1 MDVFHLLLAKI
12 KEPLTLPALNRRQQQ
27 AVEHIDSP
35 LLVLA
40 GAGSGK
46 TRVITNKIAY
56 LIQQCGHKAHT
67 IASVTF
73 TNKAARE
80 MKERVAQLIPKAQTR
95 GLRVSTF
102 HTLGLNIIKSELQ
115 RLGLKSGF
123 SIFDTH
129 DSHALL
135 KDLMRQSFSGFEK
148 LDEETIKE
156 QFEGIARQISNWK
169 NDCLT
174 PKQLMQQTA
183 IDPAFTY
190 NVKIYEQYNHHLK
203 TYNAVDFDDLIML
216 PVLMFSHFPEVL
228 EKWRNKVRYLLVDEY
243 QDTNTTQYQLVKL
256 LVGDR
261 SSLTVV
267 GDDDQSIYCWRGAK
281 PENLALLEKDFPQL
295 KVVKLEQNYRST
307 KTILKAAN
315 TLIAN
320 NPHVFEKALWSELGN
335 GVPIKVLRV
344 ADERKEAERVVS
356 SLMAHHF
363 RFKKSWGDYAIL
375 YRGNHQSRLFEKQ
388 LREQQVPYFLSG
400 GTSFFS
406 YTEVR
411 DMLSY
416 LRLLVNPDDDNAF
429 LRIINTPRRQ
439 IGSTT
444 IEKLSH
450 YCQQSNTGLFAAC
463 SHLALAEHLPDKAVQ
478 RLNEFATWL
487 GTLQKAAYE
496 GNPIK
501 VVEQLIIDI
510 DYDTW
515 LFETSNNE
523 KQAEKRIENVNELV
537 EWLQRL
543 HDSEPE
549 SNLEDLV
556 NKMLL
561 LDIMDR
567 NEEDKEDNQVALMT
581 MHASKGLEFPY
592 VYLVGMEE
600 ELLPHR
606 TSIEEDNI
614 EEERRLCYVGITRA
628 QKELTLSLSSQRRRY
643 GEVVD
648 CEPSRFL
655 AELPEE
661 DLQWIE
667 GKQQL
672 EGEERMAFGR
682 ASIAGIRD
690 ILG

>member
-1 MDVFHLLLAKI
+1 
-12 KEPLTLPALNRRQQQ
+12 LPDLNPRQQQ

-56 LIQQCGHKAHT
+56 LIQECGHKAHT

-80 MKERVAQLIPKAQTR
+80 MKERVSQIIPKSQTR

-102 HTLGLNIIKSELQ
+102 HTLGLNIIKSELKL
-115 RLGLKSGF
+115 LGLKSGF

-135 KDLMRQSFSGFEK
+135 KDLMRQPDSKGSQ

-156 QFEGIARQISNWK
+156 HFESISKQISSWK

-174 PKQLMQQTA
+174 PEQLAQQA
-183 IDPAFTY
+183 SSDPAFTY
-190 NVKIYEQYNHHLK
+190 SVKIYGEYNHHLR

-216 PVLMFSHFPEVL
+216 PVLVFTNHPEIL
-228 EKWRNKVRYLLVDEY
+228 EKWRNRIRYLLVDEY
-243 QDTNTTQYQLVKL
+243 QDTNTTQYELVKM

-261 SSLTVV
+261 TSLTVV

-281 PENLALLEKDFPQL
+281 PENLALLEKDFPKL
-295 KVVKLEQNYRST
+295 KVIKLEQNYRST
-307 KTILKAAN
+307 KIILKAAN

-320 NPHVFEKALWSELGN
+320 NPHVFEKALWSDLGN
-335 GVPIKVLRV
+335 GEPIRIMRVP
-344 ADERKEAERVVS
+344 DEHKEAVRVVS
-356 SLMAHHF
+356 SLVAHHF
-363 RFKKSWGDYAIL
+363 RFKKSYGDYAIL

-388 LREQQVPYFLSG
+388 LREQQVPYFISG
-400 GTSFFS
+400 GISFFS
-406 YTEVR
+406 HTEIR

-429 LRIINTPRRQ
+429 LRVINTPRRQ
-439 IGSTT
+439 IGSAT
-444 IEKLSH
+444 IEKLSQ
-450 YCQQSNTGLFAAC
+450 YSALSKTGLLAAC
-463 SHLALAEHLPDKAVQ
+463 GHLALNEHLPEKAVQ
-478 RLNEFATWL
+478 RLNEFANWMQRMQRSTH
-487 GTLQKAAYE
+487 E
-496 GNPIK
+496 ENPIK
-501 VVEQLIIDI
+501 VVEQLIVDI

-523 KQAEKRIENVNELV
+523 KQAEKRIENVNELIT
-537 EWLQRL
+537 WLQRL
-543 HDSEPE
+543 YENEPE
-549 SNLEDLV
+549 SSLEDLV
-556 NKMLL
+556 SKMIL
-561 LDIMDR
+561 LDIMER
-567 NEEDKEDNQVALMT
+567 NEEDSADDQVALMT

-592 VYLVGMEE
+592 VYIVGMEE

-606 TSIEEDNI
+606 TSIEEENI

-628 QKELTLSLSSQRRRY
+628 QKELTFSLTSKRKQY
-643 GEVVD
+643 GELID
-648 CEPSRFL
+648 SEPSRFL
-655 AELPEE
+655 DELPPE
-661 DLQWIE
+661 DLEWLE
-667 GKQQL
+667 GGKQQL
-672 EGEERMAFGR
+672 EGEERKEFGR

>member
-1 MDVFHLLLAKI
+1 M
-12 KEPLTLPALNRRQQQ
+12 PALNPRQQQ

-80 MKERVAQLIPKAQTR
+80 MKERVAQIIPKSQTR

-102 HTLGLNIIKSELQ
+102 HTLGLNIIKSELSL
-115 RLGLKSGF
+115 LGLKSGF

-135 KDLMRQSFSGFEK
+135 KDLMRQSTFNGDT
-148 LDEETIKE
+148 LDEEFIKDY
-156 QFEGIARQISNWK
+156 FEGIAKQISNWK

-174 PKQLMQQTA
+174 PEQLQQQGSS
-183 IDPAFTY
+183 DPAQTY
-190 NVKIYEQYNHHLK
+190 SIQIYQQYNHHLR

-216 PVLMFSHFPEVL
+216 PVLIFINHSEVL
-228 EKWRNKVRYLLVDEY
+228 EKWRKRIRYLLVDEY

-261 SSLTVV
+261 TSLTVV

-281 PENLALLEKDFPQL
+281 PENLSLLDKDFPKL
-295 KVVKLEQNYRST
+295 KVIKLEQNYRST
-307 KTILKAAN
+307 KIILKAAN

-335 GVPIKVLRV
+335 GETIRVMRV
-344 ADERKEAERVVS
+344 ADEHKEAERVVS
-356 SLMAHHF
+356 VLAAHHF
-363 RFKKSWGDYAIL
+363 RYKKSYGDYAIL

-388 LREQQVPYFLSG
+388 LREQQIPYFISG

-406 YTEVR
+406 YIEVR
-411 DMLSY
+411 DILSY
-416 LRLLVNPDDDNAF
+416 LRLLVNPADNNAF
-429 LRIINTPRRQ
+429 LRIINTPRRK
-439 IGSTT
+439 IGSAS
-444 IEKLSH
+444 IEKLSQ
-450 YCQQSNTGLFAAC
+450 YCSQSNTGLLAAC
-463 SHLALAEHLPDKAVQ
+463 DHLALSEYLPEKTVQQLREFSSWLQ
-478 RLNEFATWL
+478 RL
-487 GTLQKAAYE
+487 QKSAYE
-496 GNPIK
+496 NDPIK
-501 VVEQLIIDI
+501 AVEQLIVDI

-515 LFETSNNE
+515 LYETSNSE
-523 KQAEKRIENVNELV
+523 RQAERRIENVNELV
-537 EWLQRL
+537 LWLKHL
-543 HDSEPE
+543 HENEPE
-549 SNLEDLV
+549 STLEDLV
-556 NKMLL
+556 SKMIL

-567 NEEDKEDNQVALMT
+567 NEEDSDHNQVALMT
-581 MHASKGLEFPY
+581 LHASKGLEFPY
-592 VYLVGMEE
+592 VYIVGMEE

-628 QKELTLSLSSQRRRY
+628 QKELTFSLTSKRRQY
-643 GEVVD
+643 GEIID
-648 CEPSRFL
+648 CEASRFL
-655 AELPEE
+655 DELPQE
-661 DLQWIE
+661 DLEWTQ

-672 EGEERMAFGR
+672 EGQARKEFGR

>member
-1 MDVFHLLLAKI
+1 MPD
-12 KEPLTLPALNRRQQQ
+12 LNRSQQQ

-80 MKERVAQLIPKAQTR
+80 MKERVSQIIPKSQTR

-102 HTLGLNIIKSELQ
+102 HTLGLNIIKSELKL
-115 RLGLKSGF
+115 LGLKSGF

-135 KDLMRQSFSGFEK
+135 KDLMRNPDSNGKK
-148 LDEETIKE
+148 LDEEIIKE
-156 QFEGIARQISNWK
+156 HFESISKQISNWK

-174 PKQLMQQTA
+174 PEQLAQQTST
-183 IDPAFTY
+183 DPAFTY
-190 NVKIYEQYNHHLK
+190 NVKVYGEYNHHLR

-216 PVLMFSHFPEVL
+216 PVLIFNNNPDIL
-228 EKWRNKVRYLLVDEY
+228 EKWRHRIRYLLVDEY
-243 QDTNTTQYQLVKL
+243 QDTNTTQYELVKL

-261 SSLTVV
+261 TSLTVV

-295 KVVKLEQNYRST
+295 KVIKLEQNYRST

-335 GVPIKVLRV
+335 GEPIRIMRV
-344 ADERKEAERVVS
+344 TDEHKEAVRVVS
-356 SLMAHHF
+356 SLVAHHF
-363 RFKKSWGDYAIL
+363 RHKKSYGDYAIL

-388 LREQQVPYFLSG
+388 LREQQVPYFISG

-406 YTEVR
+406 HTEIR

-439 IGSTT
+439 IGSAT

-450 YCQQSNTGLFAAC
+450 YATQSNTGLLAAC
-463 SHLALAEHLPDKAVQ
+463 NHLALNEYMTEKSAH
-478 RLNEFATWL
+478 RLNEFSNWL
-487 GTLQKAAYE
+487 ERLQRSTHDDSPDAS
-496 GNPIK
+496 NPIK

-523 KQAEKRIENVNELV
+523 KQAEKRIENVNELIA
-537 EWLQRL
+537 WLQRL
-543 HDSEPE
+543 YENEPE
-549 SNLEDLV
+549 SSLEDLV
-556 NKMLL
+556 SKMIL
-561 LDIMDR
+561 LDIMER
-567 NEEDKEDNQVALMT
+567 NEEDSEGDQVALMT

-592 VYLVGMEE
+592 VYIVGMEE
-600 ELLPHR
+600 DLLPHR
-606 TSIEEDNI
+606 TSIEEENI

-628 QKELTLSLSSQRRRY
+628 QKELTFSLTSKRKQY
-643 GEVVD
+643 GEMID
-648 CEPSRFL
+648 SEPSRFL
-655 AELPEE
+655 DELPQE
-661 DLQWIE
+661 DLEWLD

-672 EGEERMAFGR
+672 EGEERKEFGR

>member
-1 MDVFHLLLAKI
+1 MPD
-12 KEPLTLPALNRRQQQ
+12 LNPRQQQ

-56 LIQQCGHKAHT
+56 LIQQCGRKAHT

-80 MKERVAQLIPKAQTR
+80 MKERVMQIIPKAQTR

-102 HTLGLNIIKSELQ
+102 HTLGLNIIKSELKL
-115 RLGLKSGF
+115 LGRKSGF

-129 DSHALL
+129 DSHTLL
-135 KDLMRQSFSGFEK
+135 KDLLRQSIK
-148 LDEETIKE
+148 DEELIKE
-156 QFEGIARQISNWK
+156 QAEILARQISNWK
-169 NDCLT
+169 NDCLI
-174 PKQLMQQTA
+174 PQQLQQQTS
-183 IDPAFTY
+183 IDPAFSF

-216 PVLMFSHFPEVL
+216 PVLLFLNYPEVL
-228 EKWRNKVRYLLVDEY
+228 EKWRRRIHYLLVDEY

-261 SSLTVV
+261 NSLTVV

-281 PENLALLEKDFPQL
+281 PENLSLLEKDFPSL
-295 KVVKLEQNYRST
+295 KVIKLEQNYRST
-307 KTILKAAN
+307 KLILNAAN

-320 NPHVFEKALWSELGN
+320 NPHVFEKALWSDLGH
-335 GVPIKVLRV
+335 GEPIRILRV
-344 ADERKEAERVVS
+344 SDEHKEAERVVS
-356 SLMAHHF
+356 ALMAHHF
-363 RFKKSWGDYAIL
+363 RYKKSYADYAIL
-375 YRGNHQSRLFEKQ
+375 YRGNHQSRLFEKK
-388 LREQQVPYFLSG
+388 LREQEIPYFLSG

-406 YTEVR
+406 YTEIR

-439 IGSTT
+439 IGSAT
-444 IEKLSH
+444 IEKLSQ
-450 YCQQSNTGLFAAC
+450 YCSQTGTGLLAAC
-463 SHLALAEHLPDKAVQ
+463 SHVAISEYLPDKAVQ
-478 RLNEFATWL
+478 RLNEFHTWL
-487 GTLQKAAYE
+487 ERLQQLAE
-496 GNPIK
+496 DGHPIK
-501 VVEQLIIDI
+501 VVEQLIVDI
-510 DYDTW
+510 DYDAW
-515 LFETSNNE
+515 LFETSDNE
-523 KQAEKRIENVNELV
+523 KRAEKRVENVNELV

-543 HDSEPE
+543 HDNEPE
-549 SNLEDLV
+549 STLNDLV
-556 NKMLL
+556 TKMILM
-561 LDIMDR
+561 DIMER
-567 NEEDKEDNQVALMT
+567 NEEDMEGNHVSLMT

-592 VYLVGMEE
+592 VYIVGMEE

-606 TSIEEDNI
+606 TSIEEENI

-628 QKELTLSLSSQRRRY
+628 QKELTFSLTSKRRRY
-643 GEVVD
+643 GEIID
-648 CEPSRFL
+648 TEPSRFL
-655 AELPEE
+655 NELPQE
-661 DLQWIE
+661 DLEWLD
-667 GKQQL
+667 GKQKL
-672 EGEERMAFGR
+672 EGEERKQLGR
-682 ASIAGIRD
+682 SSIAGIRD